1 MNNSERLI
9 TARVIVGLTLIGLIT
24 IVLIIYHEYSA
35 EIAKEV
41 EVVLA
46 SSLENFD
53 STLAS
58 NY

>member
-1 MNNSERLI
+1 MNTTERLL
-9 TARVIVGLTLIGLIT
+9 TARVIVALSLMAIITL
-24 IVLIIYHEYSA
+24 VLIIYHEYSS
-35 EIAKEV
+35 EIVKEV

-53 STLAS
+53 NTLAS

>member
-1 MNNSERLI
+1 MNNSERLL
-9 TARVIVGLTLIGLIT
+9 TARVIVGLTVIAVIT
-24 IVLIIYHEYSA
+24 VVLVIYHEYSA

-53 STLAS
+53 NTLAS